1 MTGKKPPEILCRML
15 WVERPLGRSDLQ
27 FVIEAYI
34 HNYVFGAVAHASV
47 DERNRMDNSLV
58 LWGIALAVL
67 SGLMNGTFTLPMRYL
82 GRWSWENVWTVFVAV
97 ACLIMPVVMFLTTVV
112 HPLASLS
119 AAPARAEVIAIATG
133 FMWGFGAV
141 MFGQGVSALG
151 ISMGNTLVLAISA
164 SLGSFLPILILA
176 PERLRQPQG
185 EFIVLGT
192 AVAMAGIGCC
202 GYAGFLRERSEKE
215 QQNAPREM
223 VGAARPLWAGL
234 LLCSGAGLLSAL
246 FNIGYSL
253 SQGIIT
259 SAVRIGNSPFAGS
272 TVVWLLVLVSGAVSN
287 LGFCGYLFR
296 KNRSWS
302 NFLRPGVARFYGL
315 AILMG
320 LLWGGS
326 IFAYG
331 SAAPKLG
338 KLGPA
343 IGWPISLTAGLLTAN
358 FCGLL
363 AGEWKLARRSA
374 RRWMIA
380 GLAILLCSIG
390 ILGWSGSVG

>member
-1 MTGKKPPEILCRML
+1 MNSIL
-15 WVERPLGRSDLQ
+15 
-27 FVIEAYI
+27 A
-34 HNYVFGAVAHASV
+34 A
-47 DERNRMDNSLV
+47 
-58 LWGIALAVL
+58 GIALAVL

-82 GRWSWENVWTVFVAV
+82 GKWSWENVWTVFIVV
-97 ACLIMPVVMFLTTVV
+97 ACVVMPAAMFLATVA
-112 HPLASLS
+112 HPFAVLA
-119 AAPARAEVIAIATG
+119 AAPGRAELIAVATG

-164 SLGSFLPILILA
+164 SLGSFLPMLILA

-185 EFIVLGT
+185 EFLIFGT
-192 AVAMAGIGCC
+192 VVAMAGIGCC
-202 GYAGFLRERSEKE
+202 GYAGILREQSEKE
-215 QQNAPREM
+215 HQNAPREM

-234 LLCSGAGLLSAL
+234 LLCSGAGLLSAG
-246 FNIGYSL
+246 FNIGYSF
-253 SQGIIT
+253 SQGIIST
-259 SAVRIGNSPFAGS
+259 AMQLGNGPFAGS
-272 TVVWLLVLVSGAVSN
+272 NVIWLLVLMSGAVSN
-287 LGFCGYLFR
+287 LGFCAYLFR

-302 NFLRPGVARFYGL
+302 NFSRPGVAPFYGL

-331 SAAPKLG
+331 AAAPKLG

-343 IGWPISLTAGLLTAN
+343 IGWPISLTAGLLLAN

-363 AGEWKLARRSA
+363 AGEWKLARLAA
-374 RRWMIA
+374 RRWMLV
-380 GLAILLCSIG
+380 GLAILVCSIAV
-390 ILGWSGSVG
+390 LGWSGSKG

>member
-1 MTGKKPPEILCRML
+1 MN
-15 WVERPLGRSDLQ
+15 S
-27 FVIEAYI
+27 
-34 HNYVFGAVAHASV
+34 
-47 DERNRMDNSLV
+47 SLV
-58 LWGIALAVL
+58 VWGIALAVL

-82 GRWSWENVWTVFVAV
+82 GRWSWENVWTVFVV
-97 ACLIMPVVMFLTTVV
+97 VSCLVMPLAIMLTTVT
-112 HPLASLS
+112 HPLAVLS
-119 AAPARAEVIAIATG
+119 AAPGRAEVIAIGTG
-133 FMWGFGAV
+133 FAWGFGAV

-176 PERLRQPQG
+176 PERLCQPQG
-185 EFIVLGT
+185 EFIMLGT

-202 GYAGFLRERSEKE
+202 GYAGILRERGEKE
-215 QQNAPREM
+215 HQVAPREM
-223 VGAARPLWAGL
+223 VGTARPLWAGL

-253 SQGIIT
+253 SQGIIA
-259 SAVRIGNSPFAGS
+259 SAVRLGNGPFAGS
-272 TVVWLLVLVSGAVSN
+272 NVIWLLVLASGAVSN

-302 NFLRPGVARFYGL
+302 NFRRPGSAPLYGL

-326 IFAYG
+326 IFVYG

-363 AGEWKLARRSA
+363 AGEWKLAQANA
-374 RRWMIA
+374 RRWMIV

-390 ILGWSGSVG
+390 VLGWSGSVG